1 MCQGWG
7 WGRRVTE
14 AARLGVS
21 RSVQQKGK
29 GAHVAELRLPRG
41 ASWLAALQEA
51 RLFERTN
58 HTHLCHPGAVPWPLP
73 QKEGL
78 GKAPDVGLGG
88 LVEKNTQSWVRW
100 QFPWLGRQR

>member
-1 MCQGWG
+1 M
-7 WGRRVTE
+7 TE

-88 LVEKNTQSWVRW
+88 LVEKNTQSWVR
-100 QFPWLGRQR
+100 